1 MYNILGLLFI
11 VHAKS
16 FWLCGVWLQC
26 CTCMT
31 NVFLSKV
38 SGNINRYKRHAVHYK
53 YLMIKIWRC
62 SMNWKSYYLYWIRNV
77 YLSIQLFISNR
88 SVTTEVGSASI
99 SIQLQYSFKIK
110 NKCGMFCDL
119 IRNGVEGHENQYKY
133 VNPLQVQWYNML
145 IVCY

>member
-1 MYNILGLLFI
+1 M
-11 VHAKS
+11 
-16 FWLCGVWLQC
+16 
-26 CTCMT
+26 
-31 NVFLSKV
+31 
-38 SGNINRYKRHAVHYK
+38 
-53 YLMIKIWRC
+53 
-62 SMNWKSYYLYWIRNV
+62 